1 MCVLNLP
8 VASLISWRSLEKS
21 WLING
26 LGRCLDRMK
35 CRRLSGGNRHA
46 MKSPKVTLESSHI
59 SYIHIYPGFDLNHFD
74 CILLKCTHTLYIY
87 IFIDYSYTYDHIWM
101 EHAALKL
108 MRTFSR
114 SYSCVQPGK
123 ALYWVRRNADRCP
136 FGHLIVLPVLALL
149 SANLQQHLLL
159 WFLELPTVTTWRW
172 MSKDSALG
180 QGTKK
185 ARDFEWRC
193 TLFLQTAPS
202 IFSISKHF
210 HFQAL
215 QAWRAHFCQHRH
227 FCQHIESK
235 RLPLERPRFVQNRR
249 VASVEGN
256 GGNRQKLLSLSSN
269 SHSCRFRNS
278 SLHIFNIF
286 QSSCMQCLPI
296 ISISHCQ

>member
-1 MCVLNLP
+1 M
-8 VASLISWRSLEKS
+8 
-21 WLING
+21 
-26 LGRCLDRMK
+26 
-35 CRRLSGGNRHA
+35 
-46 MKSPKVTLESSHI
+46 
-59 SYIHIYPGFDLNHFD
+59 Y
-74 CILLKCTHTLYIY
+74 THTHYIYIY

-108 MRTFSR
+108 MLTFSR
-114 SYSCVQPGK
+114 SYSCVQRGK

-210 HFQAL
+210 HWFYALYQCLKSKHFQ
-215 QAWRAHFCQHRH
+215 HFKAFPSTSGLACT
-227 FCQHIESK
+227 
-235 RLPLERPRFVQNRR
+235 
-249 VASVEGN
+249 
-256 GGNRQKLLSLSSN
+256 LLSA
-269 SHSCRFRNS
+269 
-278 SLHIFNIF
+278 
-286 QSSCMQCLPI
+286 
-296 ISISHCQ
+296 

>member
-1 MCVLNLP
+1 
-8 VASLISWRSLEKS
+8 
-21 WLING
+21 
-26 LGRCLDRMK
+26 
-35 CRRLSGGNRHA
+35 
-46 MKSPKVTLESSHI
+46 
-59 SYIHIYPGFDLNHFD
+59 
-74 CILLKCTHTLYIY
+74 
-87 IFIDYSYTYDHIWM
+87 M

-193 TLFLQTAPS
+193 TLFLQTAPN

-210 HFQAL
+210 HWFYALYQCLKSKHFQ
-215 QAWRAHFCQHRH
+215 HFKAFPSTSGLACTLLSAKTLLSAYWVET
-227 FCQHIESK
+227 IASW
-235 RLPLERPRFVQNRR
+235 RPRFVQNRR